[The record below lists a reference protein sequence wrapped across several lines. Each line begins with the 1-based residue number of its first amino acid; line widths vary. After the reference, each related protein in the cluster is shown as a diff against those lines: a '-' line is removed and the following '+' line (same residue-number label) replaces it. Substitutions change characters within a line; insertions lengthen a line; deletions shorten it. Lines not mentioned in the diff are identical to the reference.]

1 MNKILSEVGAC
12 KSCKKKNM
20 RCVCVECTDCES
32 GKQANHVEGAIIIF
46 INPSQPIGRSN
57 LNLLTCHPTEAK
69 HEQSDCHNWQHDFL
83 ELKSAS
89 DWKQIFIPSL
99 SSKITYTTY
108 ITKNNQIITSLTC
121 NIFLFIKGCQITW
134 KTIQQTLVC
143 VVFNCIFCVKRTM
156 GYVSCQP
163 AWWPYVN
170 YDRTH

>member
-1 MNKILSEVGAC
+1 MNKILLEVGAC

-89 DWKQIFIPSL
+89 DLKQIFIPSL
-99 SSKITYTTY
+99 SSK
-108 ITKNNQIITSLTC
+108 NNLH
-121 NIFLFIKGCQITW
+121 NLH
-134 KTIQQTLVC
+134 
-143 VVFNCIFCVKRTM
+143 N
-156 GYVSCQP
+156 
-163 AWWPYVN
+163 
-170 YDRTH
+170 